1 VSAPLHLSF
10 LWHLHQ
16 PWYVDPASGRALLP
30 WVRLHAIGAYTE
42 MAVLLGRH
50 DQTHATVSFSPSL
63 LDQIERYVDGG
74 EDEYERVTLIPA
86 EDLDSSERQFLVR
99 HFFSV
104 NWGRVIPAEPRYLE
118 LLEQRGR
125 QVHPEGWE
133 EVTARFSAQELRD
146 LQVLFNLAWF
156 GVTSR
161 RDPAIEELIRRGRD
175 YTEEDKRTVLDLQHD
190 VIRSLLP
197 RWRKLFQGGA
207 VEIACTPYHH
217 AILPLLIDT
226 NSAKRSNPE
235 VSLPER
241 FSFPADAEAQV
252 ARSSDRLEQAF
263 GRRPGGLWPSEGAIS
278 PEVVPL
284 VQRCGLRYLATDAEL
299 LFHSLDDRG
308 STPGRRRL
316 YQAYHVGETAIAFRD
331 DQLSNAVARTYA
343 SWDDSREAA
352 CDLVAGVVRA
362 GESAR
367 IDGDAPPLVL
377 VALDGENPWEAYPER
392 GHDFLDA
399 LYAQLEG
406 HERIRT
412 VSLSEHLECHPP
424 TVGLDY
430 LNSGSWIEANFDI
443 WIGDSEKNRAWNL
456 LGRARSKLARK
467 QRGGELSE
475 TQIEEA
481 EAHLMRAE
489 SSDWFW
495 WMGEPFFSAEDSI
508 YERLFRSNL
517 LALYE
522 TLGDSPPADVLRP
535 IPMGGVV
542 VPLRQPTS
550 FIQPRIDGARTS
562 YYEWRGAGFYRVPGT
577 ARNGA
582 AAAVITG
589 LYWGFDPGRLFLRL
603 DPADSQL
610 DARPLS
616 EYEIRFELTGPGRSV
631 VGRLELSSRP
641 RLSLS
646 ARTDTVED
654 LGTVEEVAFR
664 EVVEVAVPLARLG
677 FPPGTRLGLTLHI
690 AGGDSPALII
700 PRQGVI
706 EIEIPGHDF
715 GD

>member
-1 VSAPLHLSF
+1 VSELHLAF

-16 PWYVDPASGRALLP
+16 PWYVDPATGRALLP

-63 LDQIERYVDGG
+63 LDQLERYVEGG
-74 EDEYERVTLIPA
+74 EDDYERVTLIPA
-86 EDLDSSERQFLVR
+86 EDLDGDQRRFLVR

-104 NWGRVIPAEPRYLE
+104 NWGRIIPTEPRYLE
-118 LLEQRGR
+118 LLERRGR
-125 QVHPEGWE
+125 QVHPEAWE
-133 EVTARFSAQELRD
+133 EVTARFSPQELRD

-161 RDPAIEELIRRGRD
+161 KDPGVAELIRRGRD
-175 YTEEDKRTVLDLQHD
+175 YTEEDKRTVLDLQHE

-197 RWRKLFQGGA
+197 RWRKLVQGGA

-226 NSAKRSNPE
+226 NSAKRANPE

-241 FSFPADAEAQV
+241 FSFSADAEVQIV
-252 ARSSDRLEQAF
+252 RSKERLARAF
-263 GRRPGGLWPSEGAIS
+263 GCDPVGLWPSEGAIS

-284 VQRCGLRYLATDAEL
+284 VKKCGLRYLATDAEL

-316 YQAYHVGETAIAFRD
+316 YQAYHVGGTAIVFRD
-331 DQLSNAVARTYA
+331 DNLSNRIARTYA
-343 SWDDSREAA
+343 SWEDSRAA
-352 CDLVAGVVRA
+352 ASDLVGGVIKA
-362 GESAR
+362 GERAR
-367 IDGDAPPLVL
+367 VDGDAPPLVV
-377 VALDGENPWEAYPER
+377 VALDGENPWEAYPAR

-399 LYAQLEG
+399 LYRQLEG
-406 HERIRT
+406 HERIKT
-412 VSLSEHLECHPP
+412 VSLAEHLERHPP

-467 QRGGELSE
+467 AREAALSE
-475 TQIEEA
+475 AQAEEA

-489 SSDWFW
+489 ASDWFW
-495 WMGEPFFSAEDSI
+495 WLGEPFFSAEDSI
-508 YERLFRSNL
+508 YESLFRSHL

-522 TLGDSPPADVLRP
+522 TLGDSPPADLLRP

-550 FIQPRIDGARTS
+550 FIHPRIDGARTA

-616 EYEIRFELTGPGRSV
+616 EHEIWFELTGPGRSV
-631 VGRLELSSRP
+631 VGRLDLSQRP

-646 ARTDTVED
+646 VQTDGVED
-654 LGTVEEVAFR
+654 LGIVEEVAFR
-664 EVVEVAVPLARLG
+664 EVVEVAVPLSRLG
-677 FPPGTRLGLTLHI
+677 FLPGTRLGLTLHI
-690 AGGDSPALII
+690 GDGSSSALVI